1 MINKIYEKIKKYLK
15 ENYKFLISLI
25 LILFICFYKLPFVIN
40 KPGGI
45 IPVASRI
52 QLENKCKEE
61 GSISMSYV
69 SMIRANIPF
78 TLLSFIIP
86 NWDLEKEEEITLEN
100 ESIDDSIKRDKIS
113 LKNGLDNAII
123 STYRL
128 LDKEVNIKK
137 EDLVIMYITKE
148 AETNLKI
155 GDVILKVD
163 DINPSSLEEL
173 QKYINS
179 KQKGET
185 VNFSILRNDKNI
197 SATAKIYEI
206 DNSLKVGVSIEKS
219 LEYETNPRVKIKSG
233 KNESGSSGGL
243 MTALEIYNSLTEED
257 ITKGRKIVGTGSID
271 INGNVLEIGG
281 VKYKLLGASKNKADI
296 FLCPEENYAE
306 ARKIKEE
313 NNLKITLKSVKNLKE
328 AVDFLKSE

>member
-52 QLENKCKEE
+52 ELENKYKEE

-123 STYRL
+123 SAYRL

-148 AETNLKI
+148 AKTNLKI

-185 VNFSILRNDKNI
+185 VTFSILRDDKNT

-206 DNSLKVGVSIEKS
+206 DNSLKVGVSIEKN
-219 LEYETNPRVKIKSG
+219 LEYETNPKIKIKSG

-296 FLCPEENYAE
+296 FLCPEANYAE
-306 ARKIKEE
+306 AKKIKEE